1 MKIHKRSS
9 VPLVLSA
16 LFLGLALSACS
27 GKEGGSSA
35 PAAASTAGPARTLA
49 ETPHPAKDPYGKY
62 DPSITVQVVHI
73 SNDQAFWFPQG
84 DSIDSNIYTRRY
96 EKDLGIKY
104 EFLWTSPSS
113 QATEKF
119 NLMLSSGDLP
129 DFLYVNKQQFEQLYS
144 AGQLQD
150 MTDAII
156 DYANDYLREHLTG
169 EYQELL
175 DCATR
180 EGRYYGFGA
189 GNAFIDTAAVTWL
202 RKDYMDIL
210 GLQEPKTIDELDNF
224 MRTIKNNNP
233 AGLPANQTFPL
244 AVRGAD
250 QGSGDYIMNAAYYN
264 MFNSYPNT
272 WGTNMWYKNS
282 KGEIEHGMFGAESRS
297 RTRAALAKA
306 HEFYQKGY
314 ISPSFA
320 TDTFDLMV
328 ESLAQGKA
336 AVHFGSV
343 WDSWWPLP
351 VTLDN
356 NPNADW
362 LPVAP
367 PQAGSDAVHM
377 SGNRVNVSGI
387 LVTTTKSK
395 YPEALVKMSNLFLDL
410 NSDPAKMEFN
420 TYNTDPVDA
429 NQIFLAY
436 PLVIHNPAFNIDA
449 LHDITE
455 AQNSGDP
462 SGLCEA
468 FRSFYDTAM
477 AYEKSKDISGWPS
490 YRSYLKDGS
499 SLAVTDK
506 FIQNNMVVYNEY
518 TREPTLF
525 MIENEATVKKLFDAM
540 AAGVISGAL
549 DIGEYDK
556 FISQWDSIYG
566 NTATKEVNDW
576 YKSK

>member
-1 MKIHKRSS
+1 MKIRKRNSA
-9 VPLVLSA
+9 PLILFV

-27 GKEGGSSA
+27 EKEASGPSPVVSS
-35 PAAASTAGPARTLA
+35 AGPARILA
-49 ETPHPAKDPYGKY
+49 EVPHPTKDPYGKY
-62 DPSITVQVVHI
+62 DPPITVKVVHTA
-73 SNDQAFWFPQG
+73 NDQAFWFPQG

-96 EKDLGIKY
+96 ERDLGIKY
-104 EFLWTSPSS
+104 EFLWTSPGS
-113 QATEKF
+113 QAAEKF
-119 NLMLSSGDLP
+119 NLMLSSGELP
-129 DFLYVNKQQFEQLYS
+129 DFLLVNKYEFEQLYS
-144 AGQLQD
+144 AGLLQD

-175 DCATR
+175 DCAAR
-180 EGRYYGFGA
+180 DGRYYGFGA
-189 GNAFIDTAAVTWL
+189 GNAFIDTASVAWL
-202 RKDYMDIL
+202 RKDYMDAL
-210 GLQEPKTIDELDNF
+210 GLSEPKTIDEFDAF
-224 MRTIKNNNP
+224 MGAIKNNNP
-233 AGLPANQTFPL
+233 TGLSPANTFPL
-244 AVRGAD
+244 AVRGSD
-250 QGSGDYIMNAAYYN
+250 QGAQDYIMNYAYYW
-264 MFNSYPNT
+264 MFNSYPAV
-272 WGTNMWYKNS
+272 WYKNS
-282 KGEIEHGMFGAESRS
+282 RGEIEHGMFGAESRS

-306 HEFYQKGY
+306 HEFYRKGY
-314 ISPSFA
+314 ISPSFS

-328 ESLAQGKA
+328 ENLVQGKA
-336 AVHFGSV
+336 AVNFGSV

-362 LPVAP
+362 LPAAP
-367 PQAGSDAVHM
+367 PQAGSDPVRMA
-377 SGNRVNVSGI
+377 GNRVNVTGI
-387 LVTTTKSK
+387 LVATRGSK

-410 NSDPAKMEFN
+410 NDDPAKMEFN
-420 TYNTDPVDA
+420 TYNTDPVDS
-429 NQIFLAY
+429 NQIFMAY

-455 AQNSGDP
+455 AQDSGDP
-462 SGLCEA
+462 SKLCEA

-477 AYEKSKDISGWPS
+477 AYEKNKDISGWPS

-506 FIQNNMVVYNEY
+506 FIQSNMVVYNEY
-518 TREPTLF
+518 VREPTQF
-525 MIENEATVKKLFDAM
+525 MVENEPTVKKLFDAM

-549 DIGEYDK
+549 DIGEFDK

-576 YKSK
+576 YKNK